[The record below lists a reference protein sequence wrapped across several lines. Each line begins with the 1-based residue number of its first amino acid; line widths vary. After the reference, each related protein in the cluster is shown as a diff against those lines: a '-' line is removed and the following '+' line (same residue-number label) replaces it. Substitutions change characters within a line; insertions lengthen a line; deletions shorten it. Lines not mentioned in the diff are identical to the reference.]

1 MSNDTTKS
9 KFLSLVLRHDPASI
23 GLALDGQGWAPV
35 AELLARA
42 PASLGLGHDDLLRI
56 TAQSD
61 KQRFALSADGARIR
75 ANQGHSVPVDL
86 ALAPRLPPGR
96 LYHGT
101 ATRFLDA
108 ILREGLVKGARHHVH
123 LSASIETASS
133 VGRRHGA
140 LVLLVVDSA
149 AMHAQGHAFFLS
161 DNGVWLVDAVPPAFL
176 AVADPGLQAGPGAPA
191 HVGPSL
197 D

>member
-9 KFLSLVLRHDPASI
+9 KFLSLVLRHDPGSI
-23 GLALDGQGWAPV
+23 GLSLDAQGWASV
-35 AELLARA
+35 DELLAKA
-42 PASLGLGHDDLLRI
+42 PATLGLGHDDLLRI

-61 KQRFALSADGARIR
+61 KQRFALSPDGARVR

-86 ALAPRLPPGR
+86 ALAPQVPPDR

-133 VGRRHGA
+133 VGRRYGELA
-140 LVLLVVDSA
+140 LLAIDSG
-149 AMHAQGHAFFLS
+149 AMHARGHVFFLS
-161 DNGVWLVDAVPPAFL
+161 ENGVWLVDAVPPGFL
-176 AVADPGLQAGPGAPA
+176 AVTEAGASPTSHARSAPWN
-191 HVGPSL
+191 G
-197 D
+197 